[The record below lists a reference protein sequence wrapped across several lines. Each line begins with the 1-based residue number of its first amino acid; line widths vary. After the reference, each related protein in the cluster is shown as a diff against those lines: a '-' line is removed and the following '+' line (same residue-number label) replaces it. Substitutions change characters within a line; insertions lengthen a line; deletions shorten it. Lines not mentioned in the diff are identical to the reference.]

1 MKKYPYKDYE
11 DYVKNQVEANL
22 AKPNNV
28 WVHRKTLGKI
38 RMYHPNPKP
47 GNILCHGT
55 RNGKELE
62 LFKFFYP
69 HARILGTE
77 ISPSAKN
84 YANTVQ
90 HDFNTPKEEWIGKWD
105 IIYSNSFD
113 HCYDPVATLNVWKEQ
128 LALPHGHLYIE
139 QSCLESDNTATAWDP
154 LEISQDE
161 IKDLFK
167 EVGLRLVRTF
177 ECVGMRIKIPTVIHM
192 LKI

>member
-1 MKKYPYKDYE
+1 MKIYLYKDYE
-11 DYVKNQVEANL
+11 DYVKKQIEANL

-62 LFKFFYP
+62 LFEFFYP

-77 ISPSAKN
+77 ISPSAKK
-84 YANTVQ
+84 YANTIQ

-113 HCYDPVATLNVWKEQ
+113 HCFDPLETLKVWKEQ
-128 LALPHGHLYIE
+128 LAVPHGYLYIE
-139 QSCLESDNTATAWDP
+139 HGTTEEDNISTAWDP
-154 LEISQDE
+154 VSADTEE
-161 IKDLFK
+161 MKDLFK
-167 EVGLRLVRTF
+167 QVGLRLVRTF
-177 ECVGMRIKIPTVIHM
+177 NCVAMRTKVPSMVFM
-192 LKI
+192 LRV